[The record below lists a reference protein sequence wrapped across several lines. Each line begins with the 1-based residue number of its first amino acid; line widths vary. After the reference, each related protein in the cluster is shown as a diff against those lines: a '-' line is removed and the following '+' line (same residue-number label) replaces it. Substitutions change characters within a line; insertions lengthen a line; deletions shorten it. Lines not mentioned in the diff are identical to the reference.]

1 MTSKKRSRPSSRKR
15 RTPSRRAGPR
25 RASSRRPLVTA
36 AVFDLDDTLYDCYG
50 QRVLAAHRHAAE
62 AMVRAGLPATPERVL
77 GLRLRAFRRDPRLS
91 RIDLEICRRFR
102 IAHPETIVQA
112 ARQAFFTL
120 PVGRLTLFPASLRV
134 LRTLHQAG
142 VRVFI
147 VSFGDPF
154 TQHAKVR
161 ALGLEREPS
170 VERIFYADT
179 AHLVT
184 KEGVFRSLLRHVEP
198 DPKKILVIGDR
209 PSSEIRAGKLLG
221 MRTARLRRGEFVGL
235 KPAGPEEKPDFT
247 LRDIAGVLRLPL
259 RFGREEEKLETS
271 D

>member
-1 MTSKKRSRPSSRKR
+1 MTRKKRSHPSSRRKR
-15 RTPSRRAGPR
+15 PPARRAAARP
-25 RASSRRPLVTA
+25 ASPSRPLVTT
-36 AVFDLDDTLYDCYG
+36 AVFDLDDTLYDCYR

-62 AMVRAGLPATPERVL
+62 AMVRAGLPATPEHVL
-77 GLRLRAFRRDPRLS
+77 RLRLRAFRRDPRLS
-91 RIDLEICRRFR
+91 RIDAVVCRRFR
-102 IAHPETIVQA
+102 VPHPEKIVQA

-120 PVGRLTLFPASLRV
+120 PVGKLTLYPASLRV
-134 LRTLHQAG
+134 LRALHRAG
-142 VRVFI
+142 VRVFV

-161 ALGLEREPS
+161 ALGLDREPS

-179 AHLVT
+179 THLVT

-198 DPKKILVIGDR
+198 DPKRVLVIGDR

-235 KPAGPEEKPDFT
+235 KPAGPEEIADFT

-259 RFGREEEKLETS
+259 RFGKV

>member
-1 MTSKKRSRPSSRKR
+1 MPSKKRSRPSARKSAAR
-15 RTPSRRAGPR
+15 RR
-25 RASSRRPLVTA
+25 SSRPPITT

-50 QRVLAAHRHAAE
+50 QRVLAAHRHAAR
-62 AMVRAGLPATPERVL
+62 AMVEAGLPASVEQV
-77 GLRLRAFRRDPRLS
+77 LRLRLRLFRRDPRLS
-91 RIDLEICRRFR
+91 RIDPEICRRFR
-102 IAHPETIVQA
+102 IDHPERILQA

-120 PVGRLTLFPASLRV
+120 PVGKLRLFPASLRV
-134 LRTLHQAG
+134 LRTLHRAG

-161 ALGLEREPS
+161 ALGLDREPS
-170 VERIFYADT
+170 VERVFYADIG
-179 AHLVT
+179 HLVT
-184 KEGVFRSLLRHVEP
+184 KEGVFRWLLRNVEHEP
-198 DPKKILVIGDR
+198 GKVLVVGDR

-221 MRTARLRRGEFVGL
+221 MRTARLRRGEFLGL
-235 KPAGPEEKPDFT
+235 KPDGPAEQADFT

-259 RFGREEEKLETS
+259 RFAKA

>member
-1 MTSKKRSRPSSRKR
+1 MTSKKRSRPSARKGRAAAR
-15 RTPSRRAGPR
+15 RRVPGARPR
-25 RASSRRPLVTA
+25 VTT

-50 QRVLAAHRHAAE
+50 QRVLAAHRHAAQ
-62 AMVRAGLPATPERVL
+62 AMARAGLPASPERIF
-77 GLRLRAFRRDPRLS
+77 RMRMRAFRRDPRLS
-91 RIDLEICRRFR
+91 RIDAEICRHFR
-102 IAHPETIVQA
+102 VEHAEEIIQT
-112 ARQAFFTL
+112 ARQAFYTM
-120 PVGRLTLFPASLRV
+120 PVGKLKLFPASLRV
-134 LRTLHQAG
+134 LRTLHRAG

-161 ALGLEREPS
+161 ALGLDREPA

-198 DPKKILVIGDR
+198 DPRKILVVGDR
-209 PSSEIRAGKLLG
+209 PSSEIRAGKQLG
-221 MRTARLRRGEFVGL
+221 MRTARLCRGEFARL
-235 KPAGPEEKPDFT
+235 KPEGKEEVADFQ

-259 RFGREEEKLETS
+259 RFGRA

>member
-1 MTSKKRSRPSSRKR
+1 MSKKRSRPSSRKR
-15 RTPSRRAGPR
+15 RAASGRTRPR
-25 RASSRRPLVTA
+25 RTASPRPPVTT

-50 QRVLAAHRHAAE
+50 QRVLAAHRHAAQ
-62 AMVRAGLPATPERVL
+62 AMVRAGLPAAPERVL
-77 GLRLRAFRRDPRLS
+77 RLRLRLFRRDPRIS
-91 RIDLEICRRFR
+91 RIDPEVCRRFR
-102 IAHPETIVQA
+102 VVHPARILRA

-120 PVGRLTLFPASLRV
+120 PVGKLKLFPASLRV

-161 ALGLEREPS
+161 ALGLHREPS

-198 DPKKILVIGDR
+198 DPRKILVVGDR

-221 MRTARLRRGEFVGL
+221 MRTARLLHGEFLGL
-235 KPAGPEEKPDFT
+235 KPAGSEEKADFT

-259 RFGREEEKLETS
+259 RFGKP

>member
-1 MTSKKRSRPSSRKR
+1 MTRKKRSRPSSKSKRSASTR
-15 RTPSRRAGPR
+15 RTRPR
-25 RASSRRPLVTA
+25 RRLSARPRVTT

-50 QRVLAAHRHAAE
+50 QRVLAAHRHAAQ
-62 AMVRAGLPATPERVL
+62 AMVRAGLPATPEHVLRV
-77 GLRLRAFRRDPRLS
+77 RMRAFRRDPRIS
-91 RIDLEICRRFR
+91 RIDLEICRRFGVE
-102 IAHPETIVQA
+102 HPEKIIQA
-112 ARQAFFTL
+112 ARQAFYTL
-120 PVGRLTLFPASLRV
+120 PVGKLKLFPASLRV
-134 LRTLHQAG
+134 LRTLHRAG
-142 VRVFI
+142 VRIFI

-161 ALGLEREPS
+161 SLGLDREPS

-198 DPKKILVIGDR
+198 DREKILVVGDR
-209 PSSEIRAGKLLG
+209 PSSEIRAGKSLG
-221 MRTARLRRGEFVGL
+221 MRTARLRHGEFLGL
-235 KPAGPEEKPDFT
+235 KPAGPEEEADFT

-259 RFGREEEKLETS
+259 RFGR

>member
-1 MTSKKRSRPSSRKR
+1 MPSKKRSRPSSKKGNA
-15 RTPSRRAGPR
+15 SRRRRRSAPARPR
-25 RASSRRPLVTA
+25 ITT

-50 QRVLAAHRHAAE
+50 QRVLAAHRHAAQ
-62 AMVRAGLPATPERVL
+62 AMVRAGLPGTVERVL
-77 GLRLRAFRRDPRLS
+77 RLRMDAFRRDPRLS

-102 IAHPETIVQA
+102 VEHPEKIVLA

-120 PVGRLTLFPASLRV
+120 PVGKLTLFPGSLRV
-134 LRTLHQAG
+134 LRTLHRAG

-161 ALGLEREPS
+161 SLGLDREPS

-184 KEGVFRSLLRHVEP
+184 KEGVFRSLLRRVEP
-198 DPKKILVIGDR
+198 DPKKVLVVGDR

-221 MRTARLRRGEFVGL
+221 MHTVRLRHGEFVGL
-235 KPAGPEEKPDFT
+235 KPDGPAETADFT
-247 LRDIAGVLRLPL
+247 LRDIAGVLRLPFC
-259 RFGREEEKLETS
+259 FGRA

>member
-1 MTSKKRSRPSSRKR
+1 MSKKRSRPSSRKQ
-15 RTPSRRAGPR
+15 RTVTGRAGRRRA
-25 RASSRRPLVTA
+25 ASARPLITT

-50 QRVLAAHRHAAE
+50 QRVLAAHRHAAA
-62 AMVRAGLPATPERVL
+62 AMVRAGLPATPARVL
-77 GLRLRAFRRDPRLS
+77 RLRLRAFRRDPRIS
-91 RIDLEICRRFR
+91 RIDPEICRHFR
-102 IAHPETIVQA
+102 IAHPEKILQA

-120 PVGRLTLFPASLRV
+120 PVGRLRLFPASLRV
-134 LRTLHQAG
+134 LRTLHRAG
-142 VRVFI
+142 VRIFV

-161 ALGLEREPS
+161 ALGLHREPA

-198 DPKKILVIGDR
+198 DPKRILVVGDR

-221 MRTARLRRGEFVGL
+221 MHTARLLHGEFLGL
-235 KPAGPEEKPDFT
+235 KPAGPEEKADFT

-259 RFGREEEKLETS
+259 RFGKA

>member
-1 MTSKKRSRPSSRKR
+1 MTSKKRSRPSAKKK
-15 RTPSRRAGPR
+15 PRAAR
-25 RASSRRPLVTA
+25 RASSRRPQVTT

-77 GLRLRAFRRDPRLS
+77 QMRLRAFRRDPRIS
-91 RIDLEICRRFR
+91 RIDAELCRRFR
-102 IAHPETIVQA
+102 VAHPEKIVAA
-112 ARQAFFTL
+112 ARQAFYTL
-120 PVGRLTLFPASLRV
+120 PVGKLKLFPASLRV
-134 LRTLHQAG
+134 LRALHRAG

-161 ALGLEREPS
+161 ALSLDREPS

-184 KEGVFRSLLRHVEP
+184 KEGVFRSLLRNVER
-198 DPKKILVIGDR
+198 DPKKILVVGDR

-235 KPAGPEEKPDFT
+235 KPAGREEIADFT
-247 LRDIAGVLRLPL
+247 LRDIAGVLRLPF
-259 RFGREEEKLETS
+259 RFARAS
-271 D
+271 

>member
-1 MTSKKRSRPSSRKR
+1 MTSSKRSRPSSRKR
-15 RTPSRRAGPR
+15 RPAARCAG
-25 RASSRRPLVTA
+25 SRRPRVTT

-50 QRVLAAHRHAAE
+50 QRVLAAHRHAAR

-77 GLRLRAFRRDPRLS
+77 RLRLRAFRRDPRLS
-91 RIDLEICRRFR
+91 RIDQEICRRFR
-102 IAHPETIVQA
+102 VPHPEKIIAA
-112 ARQAFFTL
+112 ARQAFYTL
-120 PVGRLTLFPASLRV
+120 PVDKLTLFPASLRV
-134 LRTLHQAG
+134 LRALRRAG

-161 ALGLEREPS
+161 ALSLDREPA

-198 DPKKILVIGDR
+198 DPKKILVVGDR
-209 PSSEIRAGKLLG
+209 PSSEIRAGKALG

-235 KPAGPEEKPDFT
+235 KPAGPEEIADFT

-259 RFGREEEKLETS
+259 RFGRDDEKLETRN
-271 D
+271 

>member
-1 MTSKKRSRPSSRKR
+1 MTSKKRSRPSSKKR
-15 RTPSRRAGPR
+15 GASGARRRP
-25 RASSRRPLVTA
+25 SSRPRVTT

-62 AMVRAGLPATPERVL
+62 AMVRAGLPATAQHVL
-77 GLRLRAFRRDPRLS
+77 RLRLRAFRRDPRIS
-91 RIDLEICRRFR
+91 RIDVEICRHFR
-102 IAHPETIVQA
+102 VEHPEKIILA

-120 PVGRLTLFPASLRV
+120 PVGKLKLFPASLRV
-134 LRTLHQAG
+134 LRSLHRAG
-142 VRVFI
+142 MRVFI

-161 ALGLEREPS
+161 ALGLDREPS

-184 KEGVFRSLLRHVEP
+184 KEGVFRSLLRNVER
-198 DPKKILVIGDR
+198 DPRKVLVVGDR

-235 KPAGPEEKPDFT
+235 KPDGPAEKADFT
-247 LRDIAGVLRLPL
+247 LRDIAGVLRLPF
-259 RFGREEEKLETS
+259 RFGR

>member
-1 MTSKKRSRPSSRKR
+1 MTSKKRSRPSSKPR
-15 RTPSRRAGPR
+15 RSSVRRPRRRA
-25 RASSRRPLVTA
+25 AARPGITI

-62 AMVRAGLPATPERVL
+62 AMVRAGLPATAERVL
-77 GLRLRAFRRDPRLS
+77 RLRMQAFRRDPRIS

-102 IAHPETIVQA
+102 VEHPEKIILA
-112 ARQAFFTL
+112 ARQAFYTL
-120 PVGRLTLFPASLRV
+120 PVGKLKLFPASLRV
-134 LRTLHQAG
+134 LRTLHRAG

-161 ALGLEREPS
+161 SLGLDREPS

-184 KEGVFRSLLRHVEP
+184 KEGVFRSLLRRVER
-198 DPKKILVIGDR
+198 DPEKVLVVGDR

-235 KPAGPEEKPDFT
+235 KPDGPAETADFT
-247 LRDIAGVLRLPL
+247 LRDIAGVLRLPF
-259 RFGREEEKLETS
+259 RFGK

>member
-1 MTSKKRSRPSSRKR
+1 MTSKKRSRPSSKR
-15 RTPSRRAGPR
+15 RAAKRKA
-25 RASSRRPLVTA
+25 ASRRPRITT

-50 QRVLAAHRHAAE
+50 QRVLAAHRHAAR

-77 GLRLRAFRRDPRLS
+77 RLRMRAFRRDPRLS

-102 IAHPETIVQA
+102 IEHPEKIIAA
-112 ARQAFFTL
+112 ARQAFYTL
-120 PVGRLTLFPASLRV
+120 PVGKLKLFPASLRV
-134 LRTLHQAG
+134 LRALHRAG
-142 VRVFI
+142 VRVFV

-154 TQHAKVR
+154 TQHAKAR
-161 ALGLEREPS
+161 ALGLDREPS

-184 KEGVFRSLLRHVEP
+184 KEGVFRTLLRRVEP
-198 DPKKILVIGDR
+198 DPKKILVVGDR

-235 KPAGPEEKPDFT
+235 KPAGAEEKADFA
-247 LRDIAGVLRLPL
+247 LRDIAGVLRLPF
-259 RFGREEEKLETS
+259 RFGR
-271 D
+271 DD